1 MAIHADNIPSA
12 NAPARS
18 AIGVIVLSMALVYA
32 FPELVHSLPNRLY
45 GSR

>member
-1 MAIHADNIPSA
+1 VTLVQIFNGCSPFL
-12 NAPARS
+12 
-18 AIGVIVLSMALVYA
+18 GVIVLSMALVYA